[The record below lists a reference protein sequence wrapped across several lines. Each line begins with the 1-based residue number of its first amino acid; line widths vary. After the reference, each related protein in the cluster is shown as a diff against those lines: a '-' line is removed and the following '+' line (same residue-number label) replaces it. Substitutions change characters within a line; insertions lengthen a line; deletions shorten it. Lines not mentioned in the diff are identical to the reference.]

1 MTDLQSILFLCPMMF
16 LAGFMDAIA
25 GGGGLISLPAYIFT
39 GMPLHNVYGCNK
51 FATSLNAFLSAFRFV
66 KNGIVDLKIAVPMG
80 IWCFVSAWAASKIVL
95 FLDGEFLKLMIV
107 AAMPVIA
114 ALILVQ
120 RSYPETSGLHTLT
133 RRQIA
138 LRMALCGIVMGLFD
152 GMLGPGSGTLAILLC
167 TRFLKLDLRTASGN
181 AKTMVFA
188 TTLASAISYT
198 MAGQV
203 LWNITIPVA
212 LCGIAGS
219 YIGSGLAMKKGAK
232 FIRPMMLVIAALLII
247 KMFADVLAN
256 YVHL

>member
-188 TTLASAISYT
+188 TTLPRPSPT
-198 MAGQV
+198 R
-203 LWNITIPVA
+203 WRDRC
-212 LCGIAGS
+212 CGISRSPWPSAES
-219 YIGSGLAMKKGAK
+219 
-232 FIRPMMLVIAALLII
+232 PAATS
-247 KMFADVLAN
+247 APAWP
-256 YVHL
+256 

>member
-66 KNGIVDLKIAVPMG
+66 KNGILDLKIAVPMG

-138 LRMALCGIVMGLFD
+138 LRMALCGIV
-152 GMLGPGSGTLAILLC
+152 TLRPFVKVPPLLQ
-167 TRFLKLDLRTASGN
+167 
-181 AKTMVFA
+181 A
-188 TTLASAISYT
+188 T
-198 MAGQV
+198 
-203 LWNITIPVA
+203 
-212 LCGIAGS
+212 
-219 YIGSGLAMKKGAK
+219 
-232 FIRPMMLVIAALLII
+232 II
-247 KMFADVLAN
+247 
-256 YVHL
+256 